1 VPAAGAG
8 AGGAACVGPTAV
20 VVGETGVLVAGGVPA
35 WARAAW
41 LGAGWLG
48 AGSGAAPAI
57 CRAGRTGASPLIAEG
72 GAELNPIR
80 CPARRLTDQVS
91 AAVTTIPSSAAAVQA
106 TPSRVGLIRSP
117 R

>member
-1 VPAAGAG
+1 M
-8 AGGAACVGPTAV
+8 AV
-20 VVGETGVLVAGGVPA
+20 VGVTGVLGGA
-35 WARAAW
+35 T
-41 LGAGWLG
+41 
-48 AGSGAAPAI
+48 GAAPAA

-106 TPSRVGLIRSP
+106 TPSRVGVIRSP